1 VSGILVGIMSRGL
14 LRAMFLRPL
23 AILVVSFLV
32 LGASVVPALATDPP
46 PTPEGRVIL
55 NVTGQI
61 GRTNDGEAM
70 VFDRAM
76 FDALPQTTV
85 VTPTA
90 WTEGTPTFSGV
101 TLADLLDAVEAE
113 GRVLRVTALND
124 YAADIPVEE
133 VRSYPILLASR
144 IDGQTMSVRD
154 KGPLWVIY
162 PIGDYPELEGGESDA
177 KMVWQVETIEV
188 RDSP

>member
-1 VSGILVGIMSRGL
+1 MVQRPFALLLVSL
-14 LRAMFLRPL
+14 
-23 AILVVSFLV
+23 LV
-32 LGASVVPALATDPP
+32 LGGAVAPASATDPP
-46 PTPEGRVIL
+46 PTPVGRVIL

-76 FDALPQTTV
+76 FDALPQTTI

-90 WTEGTPTFSGV
+90 WTEGMQTFSGV
-101 TLADLLDAVEAE
+101 TLADLLDAVDAD
-113 GRVLRVTALND
+113 GSVLRVTALND
-124 YAADIPVEE
+124 YAADIPVDE

-144 IDGQTMSVRD
+144 IDGRTMPVRE

-162 PIGDYPELEGGESDA
+162 PIADYPELEGGESDA